1 MSEQKTQ
8 STFDKMPFEQKL
20 SAKDLDNESLDL
32 FIKVLIEN
40 GKLTTSN
47 DLSPDI
53 ILQRIGGVV
62 RDANSMEL
70 VLNNGAVLFLGK
82 SVDINSM

>member
-1 MSEQKTQ
+1 MSEQETQ
-8 STFDKMPFEQKL
+8 STFDKMPFKQKL

-53 ILQRIGGVV
+53 VLQRIGG
-62 RDANSMEL
+62 EL
-70 VLNNGAVLFLGK
+70 LEMPILWSLF
-82 SVDINSM
+82 